1 MSIRLAY
8 RIAAW
13 RYLAILAIVVCGI
26 YVCSRCRRSRSRRRS
41 RVRRFVE
48 VAVEGNQPAM
58 GEIAGQ
64 SPADSCNHCLY
75 TRHVWPK
82 MSLIASGGEVAE
94 VAVEGCNNCN
104 SCRGWLCMLAPWRG
118 NEQREKSAIPPLT
131 ARRGKCYNSHRI
143 REPGSLTPAEY
154 QIAEPPTNDLPAPL
168 GLCVRA

>member
-1 MSIRLAY
+1 MRRVRSIYAPGKGGGGGRGDAHRRAPGGEVRRAGGYGGCMPSRASMAVYALPTRFRREGARL
-8 RIAAW
+8 
-13 RYLAILAIVVCGI
+13 V
-26 YVCSRCRRSRSRRRS
+26 SDSCRRSRSRRRS

-64 SPADSCNHCLY
+64 SPADSYNHCLY

-94 VAVEGCNNCN
+94 VAVDGCNNCN

-118 NEQREKSAIPPLT
+118 NELREKSAIPPLT
-131 ARRGKCYNSHRI
+131 ARRGI
-143 REPGSLTPAEY
+143 
-154 QIAEPPTNDLPAPL
+154 
-168 GLCVRA
+168 

>member
-1 MSIRLAY
+1 M
-8 RIAAW
+8 
-13 RYLAILAIVVCGI
+13 
-26 YVCSRCRRSRSRRRS
+26 
-41 RVRRFVE
+41 RRFVE